1 MNKSK
6 DAHVKHPKD
15 INKLFIENAFQRLKN
30 PLQDLHNKGVRII
43 LIRDVPLL
51 SSEYSDITTCLMQD
65 KFFGRNVCDV
75 SHAQDS
81 LTRAAQDI
89 LYDKLNEYLEIEIWD
104 PRQYMASN
112 ENIYK
117 VDDANG
123 NVMMMDLNHIT
134 KSYSE
139 FLAKYFRSD
148 VINK

>member
-1 MNKSK
+1 M
-6 DAHVKHPKD
+6 
-15 INKLFIENAFQRLKN
+15 
-30 PLQDLHNKGVRII
+30 
-43 LIRDVPLL
+43 
-51 SSEYSDITTCLMQD
+51 
-65 KFFGRNVCDV
+65 
-75 SHAQDS
+75 
-81 LTRAAQDI
+81 

-104 PRQYMASN
+104 PRKYMISN

>member
-1 MNKSK
+1 
-6 DAHVKHPKD
+6 
-15 INKLFIENAFQRLKN
+15 
-30 PLQDLHNKGVRII
+30 
-43 LIRDVPLL
+43 
-51 SSEYSDITTCLMQD
+51 
-65 KFFGRNVCDV
+65 
-75 SHAQDS
+75 
-81 LTRAAQDI
+81 
-89 LYDKLNEYLEIEIWD
+89 
-104 PRQYMASN
+104 MASN